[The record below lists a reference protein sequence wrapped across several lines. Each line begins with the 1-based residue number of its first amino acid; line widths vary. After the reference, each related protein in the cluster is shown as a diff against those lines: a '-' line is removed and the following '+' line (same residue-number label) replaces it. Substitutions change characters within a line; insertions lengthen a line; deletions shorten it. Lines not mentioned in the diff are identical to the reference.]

1 MFWNVRGLGKPYRRS
16 LVRKHV
22 CTDNL
27 EVVALQ
33 ETIKQNF
40 EDWEIKELAGNQVF
54 AWLWSPS
61 KGHSGGM
68 MIGVNLEKLEV
79 EDCIYENFFMGV
91 LIRNRI
97 TNYRFWVINVYG
109 PAQHNLSKDFLPDL
123 SSCDNLRLPM
133 MMGGD
138 FNLIRN
144 NKERNHGAGDPR
156 LMELFNDF
164 IGRFQLREIFCS
176 GNKFTWSNKQRN
188 PTLIKLD
195 RILVT
200 TSWE

>member
-1 MFWNVRGLGKPYRRS
+1 
-16 LVRKHV
+16 
-22 CTDNL
+22 L

-164 IGRFQLREIFCS
+164 IGRFQLKIF
-176 GNKFTWSNKQRN
+176 
-188 PTLIKLD
+188 
-195 RILVT
+195 
-200 TSWE
+200 